1 MGSGLF
7 TVPQDGRGQYA
18 FSFFCSGERSTY
30 LLIGVEKNGSVKFV
44 IADDDYPNAEGANIS
59 YYWLED
65 LQAGDTI
72 RLKVYG
78 NSGYDDLHSSPSNFI
93 IFNGF
98 RLS

>member
-1 MGSGLF
+1 M
-7 TVPQDGRGQYA
+7 Q
-18 FSFFCSGERSTY
+18 
-30 LLIGVEKNGSVKFV
+30 KNGSFKFYIV
-44 IADDDYPNAEGANIS
+44 DGDDQNAEGANIS

-72 RLKVYG
+72 RLKVYSY
-78 NSGYDDLHSSPSNFI
+78 SGYDDLHSSPSNFV

>member
-1 MGSGLF
+1 MI
-7 TVPQDGRGQYA
+7 
-18 FSFFCSGERSTY
+18 E
-30 LLIGVEKNGSVKFV
+30 VEKNGSLKFL
-44 IADDDYPNAEGANIS
+44 IYDGDNQNAEGANIS

-72 RLKVYG
+72 RLKVRNG
-78 NSGYDDLHSSPSNFI
+78 HDELHSSPSNFI